1 MKFAKVLLTVS
12 FSICILLGLTPRA
25 ISRDEVPGQQSG
37 TSEDPSA
44 VTITSQDKALKG
56 LTILYGTNNNAN
68 TSVLPPPMQKL
79 SQNGNYLTTE
89 QSQFIVTYTGFT
101 DEAREAFQYA
111 ADIWNSLIRS
121 LVPIRIDASFT
132 DFNGYEDGRIIL
144 GGARPAGWRSPRS
157 LDLWFPEALADK
169 RASRDLADDEPD
181 IITRFNSHE
190 DVNWY
195 FGTDGNTPSGKKDFV
210 SAVLHEI
217 AHGLGFTSFATV
229 ENSSLW
235 IFSASSGRG
244 KLRDGNPELAQ
255 IYDFFVENGSGK
267 TIMSSADPSD
277 ALTKLYTSND
287 LFWNGKKGV
296 EANSGVSP
304 QLYAPSEWRQGS
316 SYTHLDEIT
325 FSPGNANSLMT
336 PSLDDQ
342 EAIHDP
348 GPITLG
354 MLEDMG
360 WTINKAPVFADGSST
375 TRTVAVDGSIG
386 SPVVA
391 TDANNDT
398 LTYQLSGTDAAA
410 FEIDSTSGQLKTKIS
425 HNYNTKTSYTVTV
438 TVSDGSLIDEITVTI
453 NVISTET
460 ETPTNSTPSFADGSH
475 TNRTVAENTAKG
487 VNIGKPVAATDAD
500 NDALTYTLSGLDAAA
515 FEIDKA
521 TGQLKTNADLDYETK
536 NSYTVTITVSDGSL
550 TITITVIII
559 IIDLDDQK
567 SPTLTLTSQ
576 PLTETS
582 LNGSIVILSL
592 SNRIYEN
599 WLSDPVTISGIPG
612 VTIKPF
618 DVNRLSDTELS
629 VQLTFYGTD
638 LDTDA
643 TLTFTVKAEAI
654 ANYDGPDLTATAL
667 VTASAESVDASTEA
681 PLTEALLNRSVVTLT
696 LNGGIYESQY
706 TVGNNV
712 TVSGITGVTVNR
724 YNVERLSDTQVNV
737 ELIFDGTDFDTDATL
752 TFTVSADAVTG
763 YNSTAL
769 IAQLPVSA
777 VVEESP
783 TITAYATQPL
793 TEVTLNESIVT
804 LTLSTGVYTQSS
816 SDISSAVQVSGIA
829 GVTFLQSDVVRVSDT
844 KVTVKLT
851 FDGTDFDTNATLTFT
866 VGADAIAEY
875 NGPALITR
883 IPVTAVVEER
893 PTITAYATHPLTEA
907 TLNGSIIRLT
917 LKNGSYVQSGF
928 DIDTAVTVSGIAGI
942 TLGLFG
948 VERVSDTIIT
958 FELEFNGNLDTNA
971 TLTFTVEADAIAE
984 YDGPT
989 LIAHIT
995 VNGGQ
1000 ESVLASTET
1009 PLTETTLNGSIVT
1022 LTLNGAIYERSTFDL
1037 RDAVE
1042 VSGIEGVTFHW
1053 FDLDRVSDTALTV
1066 ELTFRGN
1073 IDTDATLT
1081 FTVGADAIAEYDD
1094 PALVAQITVTGGKES
1109 VAAATETP
1117 LAEATL
1123 DGSVVTLT
1131 LSGRTYERS
1140 DFRIRDAVEVSGIE
1154 GVTIGTFGVDRVSDT
1169 VITVELTFN
1178 GDFDADA
1185 TLTFTVGANAL
1196 LRYNGPALT
1205 AQLPVT
1211 GGQESVTAST
1221 KVPLTEATL
1230 DGSVVTLTLNG
1241 RRFTDRRW
1249 DIERALTITGIDG
1262 VTVDDV
1268 DRISGTEVTV
1278 ELAFNGDFD
1287 ADATLT
1293 LNVGVDAI
1301 DGYKGT
1307 PLTAQLPVTGGHES
1321 VVASTE
1327 APLTE
1332 ATLDGSVITLT
1343 LNGRNYVR
1351 SSFGIERA
1359 VTITGIDGVSVD
1371 DVDRISNTKVSVEL
1385 AFNGDF
1391 DADATLTLN
1400 VGVDAI
1406 DGYKGT
1412 PLTAQ
1417 LPVTGGQ
1424 ESIVASTE
1432 APLTEAT
1439 LDGSVVTLT
1448 LSGRNY
1454 VSYRWDISSALTL
1467 TGIDGV
1473 TKDDVRRISDTEAT
1487 VELAFN
1493 GDFDADTTLTLNI
1506 GADAIAGYNGPELT
1520 AQLPVTGGHES
1531 IVASTEAP
1539 LTEATLDGNVVTLTL
1554 SGRKYA
1560 RSNFDIRDA
1569 VTVSGIE
1576 GVTIPWHEPDRK
1588 SDTEITVELE
1598 FNGDFDT
1605 DATLIFNV
1613 GVDAI
1618 DGYKGPTLTAQLPVT
1633 GGQESIVASTET
1645 PLTEATL
1652 DESVV
1657 TLTLSG
1663 RKYARSIF
1671 DIRDAVTVSGINSV
1685 TIPWHQPRRESDTQ
1699 ITIELEFDGNINTD
1713 GTLTFTVG
1721 AGTIAGYN
1729 GSALT
1734 AQVTV
1739 TADRENVLLAN
1750 FPNPFNPETWIP
1762 YQLGKPADVTLHIY
1776 AVNGTLVRTLA
1787 LGHQAAGMYQS
1798 RSRAAYWDGKN
1809 EFGES
1814 IASGV
1819 YFYTLT
1825 ADDFSATRKMLIRK

>member
-1 MKFAKVLLTVS
+1 
-12 FSICILLGLTPRA
+12 
-25 ISRDEVPGQQSG
+25 
-37 TSEDPSA
+37 
-44 VTITSQDKALKG
+44 
-56 LTILYGTNNNAN
+56 
-68 TSVLPPPMQKL
+68 MQKL
-79 SQNGNYLTTE
+79 SRNGNYLTTE

-101 DEAREAFQYA
+101 DEAKEAFQYA
-111 ADIWNSLIRS
+111 VDIWDSLIRS
-121 LVPIRIDASFT
+121 PVPIRIDASFT
-132 DFNGYEDGRIIL
+132 DFDGYEDGRIIL

-190 DVNWY
+190 DANWY

-360 WTINKAPVFADGSST
+360 WTINKAPVFTDGSST

-391 TDANNDT
+391 TDENNDT

-425 HNYNTKTSYTVTV
+425 HNYNTKTSYRVTV
-438 TVSDGSLIDEITVTI
+438 TVSDGTLIDEITVTI

-576 PLTETS
+576 PLTETT

-592 SNRIYEN
+592 SNRVYEN
-599 WLSDPVTISGIPG
+599 WLSDPVTVSGIPG

-643 TLTFTVKAEAI
+643 TLTFTVKTEAI
-654 ANYDGPDLTATAL
+654 ANYDGPDLTATAH

-681 PLTEALLNRSVVTLT
+681 PLTEALLNGSVVTLT
-696 LNGGIYESQY
+696 LNGGVYESQY

-763 YNSTAL
+763 YNGTAL

-793 TEVTLNESIVT
+793 TESILNESIVT

-816 SDISSAVQVSGIA
+816 SDISGAVQVSGIA

-893 PTITAYATHPLTEA
+893 PTITAYATQPLAEA

-928 DIDTAVTVSGIAGI
+928 DIDDAVTVSGIAGV
-942 TLGLFG
+942 TVGLFG
-948 VERVSDTIIT
+948 VERVSDTDIT
-958 FELEFNGNLDTNA
+958 FELEFNGNFDTNA

-984 YDGPT
+984 YDGPA

-1268 DRISGTEVTV
+1268 DRISDTVVTV
-1278 ELAFNGDFD
+1278 ELEFNGDFD

-1293 LNVGVDAI
+1293 FNLGVNVI

-1307 PLTAQLPVTGGHES
+1307 PL
-1321 VVASTE
+1321 
-1327 APLTE
+1327 
-1332 ATLDGSVITLT
+1332 I
-1343 LNGRNYVR
+1343 
-1351 SSFGIERA
+1351 
-1359 VTITGIDGVSVD
+1359 
-1371 DVDRISNTKVSVEL
+1371 
-1385 AFNGDF
+1385 
-1391 DADATLTLN
+1391 
-1400 VGVDAI
+1400 
-1406 DGYKGT
+1406 
-1412 PLTAQ
+1412 AQ

-1454 VSYRWDISSALTL
+1454 EPSYFRIRDAVEVS
-1467 TGIDGV
+1467 GIEGV
-1473 TKDDVRRISDTEAT
+1473 TIGTFGVDRVSDTVIT
-1487 VELAFN
+1487 VELEFN
-1493 GDFDADTTLTLNI
+1493 GDFDTDATLTLNV
-1506 GADAIAGYNGPELT
+1506 GAATIVGYNGPTLT
-1520 AQLPVTGGHES
+1520 SQVTVTGGQES

-1539 LTEATLDGNVVTLTL
+1539 LTEATLDG
-1554 SGRKYA
+1554 
-1560 RSNFDIRDA
+1560 
-1569 VTVSGIE
+1569 
-1576 GVTIPWHEPDRK
+1576 
-1588 SDTEITVELE
+1588 
-1598 FNGDFDT
+1598 
-1605 DATLIFNV
+1605 
-1613 GVDAI
+1613 
-1618 DGYKGPTLTAQLPVT
+1618 
-1633 GGQESIVASTET
+1633 
-1645 PLTEATL
+1645 
-1652 DESVV
+1652 SVV

-1721 AGTIAGYN
+1721 AGAIAGYN

-1734 AQVTV
+1734 AQITV
-1739 TADRENVLLAN
+1739 TADQRKRAIGKL
-1750 FPNPFNPETWIP
+1750 PEP
-1762 YQLGKPADVTLHIY
+1762 VQPRDVDSL
-1776 AVNGTLVRTLA
+1776 
-1787 LGHQAAGMYQS
+1787 
-1798 RSRAAYWDGKN
+1798 
-1809 EFGES
+1809 
-1814 IASGV
+1814 
-1819 YFYTLT
+1819 
-1825 ADDFSATRKMLIRK
+1825 